1 MITRRLLA
9 TSALFLPLLAAA
21 QANWPEKPMRV
32 VLPYPP
38 GGPSDIVMRAAG
50 EKMQATLKHGLVIDN
65 KPGAGGNLGT
75 AEVSRAAP
83 DGYTWLVAL
92 DTTFTVNPHV
102 YKSLGF
108 KAEDL
113 VPVTM
118 LSQFGQT
125 LVCHPSVGVKTVA
138 ELVAKAKAEKMS
150 YASGGPGV
158 PGHLTM
164 ELLQYER
171 ALHHG
176 RPAAL
181 GPPVLRRPPLP
192 AHAPHRRAGRARRA
206 LLAGLR
212 EQRRV
217 RAQPHEL
224 LHRPLPHQPRR
235 HLEPRA
241 AGRSASARWA
251 STSAPTPAA
260 GTRPVAGRQD
270 ACDARRR
277 RPEAAGDRGRE
288 RARPAADPRRL
299 PRDRPP
305 RRPPRDARHRRL
317 LAAGC
322 ARRATTAR
330 RPGPTT

>member
-9 TSALFLPLLAAA
+9 ASALFLPLLAAA
-21 QANWPEKPMRV
+21 QASWPEKPMRV

-65 KPGAGGNLGT
+65 KPGAGGNLGS

-108 KAEDL
+108 KTEDL

-164 ELLQYER
+164 ELLQSLAGFDMTHIPYK
-171 ALHHG
+171 G
-176 RPAAL
+176 PGPAAL
-181 GPPVLRRPPLP
+181 DVIGGQVPCGFLAGPTVL
-192 AHAPHRRAGRARRA
+192 PHVRTGKLVALAVSSARRSPALPEVPTVAEAGIKGYEANFSLLAFAPRGTPEAVITKFRAA
-206 LLAGLR
+206 LLDALKQPDVVAKLTASDQVVVGSTA
-212 EQRRV
+212 EQ
-217 RAQPHEL
+217 
-224 LHRPLPHQPRR
+224 
-235 HLEPRA
+235 A
-241 AGRSASARWA
+241 A
-251 STSAPTPAA
+251 AA
-260 GTRPVAGRQD
+260 LAADYKKWGEV
-270 ACDARRR
+270 ARRIKLSV
-277 RPEAAGDRGRE
+277 D
-288 RARPAADPRRL
+288 
-299 PRDRPP
+299 
-305 RRPPRDARHRRL
+305 
-317 LAAGC
+317 
-322 ARRATTAR
+322 
-330 RPGPTT
+330 